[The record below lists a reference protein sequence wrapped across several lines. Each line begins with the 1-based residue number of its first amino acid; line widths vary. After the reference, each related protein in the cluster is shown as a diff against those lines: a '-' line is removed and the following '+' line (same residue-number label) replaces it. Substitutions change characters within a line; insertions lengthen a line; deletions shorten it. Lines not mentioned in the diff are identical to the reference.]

1 MIPMTVSLSEFLI
14 SESFKSPNVVLG
26 LISVLLIL
34 IACLFISIFIRLNRT
49 KKVNMA
55 NTNTAA
61 KPPIF
66 SSALVGGASSLSAH
80 SLDDLLAIEE
90 SLMALRELYHRKLI
104 SPDIYVEESMKYS
117 SKI

>member
-1 MIPMTVSLSEFLI
+1 MIGPLSDFLI
-14 SESFKSPNVVLG
+14 SESIKSPNIVLG

-34 IACLFISIFIRLNRT
+34 IACLLISIFIRLNRT
-49 KKVNMA
+49 KKIDMS
-55 NTNTAA
+55 NTTTAA

-104 SPDIYVEESMKYS
+104 STDIYIKESMKHS
-117 SKI
+117 SLI